1 MSKIWKL
8 FVNENIKTWK
18 KLSTKILIIVILIA
32 LIGSLAIVKIA
43 EKASESNQSTIDSIV
58 GDGKIFLEGAIKNLE
73 EELQNEQLDEQ
84 TRESYERQL
93 QTYKLSLKYN
103 VSPYKTSW
111 KSEAI
116 EKIIDSETEMATKI
130 EKILEED
137 NFTQYIE
144 IQKQE
149 AKEEFDNGIIGEQE
163 YKDQITI
170 LELKEKY
177 EIGKNEDD
185 AYWRT
190 ALLTQIKNAQTSL
203 RTGIDTNNYNK
214 KVLTVERQQELEESI
229 LMNIYRLEHNIPSIE
244 YTQNFRT
251 IYEYLAP
258 TFVVAVIA
266 ITAMVMAGSAISTE
280 ISSGSIKFWALT
292 PNKRWKILTA
302 KILSIL
308 FYIIVITLV
317 MSVLTVILGNIFF
330 DTQAERY
337 LFVRD
342 GNVVEL
348 GNAVYLI
355 SLYFAKLIPVFI
367 FALFALMLSV
377 LTRNTA
383 VAVSFSVAIYI
394 GNTIAMAIINQFIKK
409 DWIRFVPFNNL
420 NIADKIFPNASN
432 PISFATDSFAT
443 STSLWFSL
451 GVLGVCAI
459 LMLVTM
465 YDSFNRR
472 DII

>member
-8 FVNENIKTWK
+8 FICENIKTWK

-43 EKASESNQSTIDSIV
+43 EKASESNQSTIDSIY
-58 GDGKIFLEGAIKNLE
+58 GDGKIFLEGAIKNIE
-73 EELQNEQLDEQ
+73 EALQNENLDEQ
-84 TRESYERQL
+84 TREANERQL
-93 QTYKLSLKYN
+93 QIYKLSLKYN

-116 EKIIDSETEMATKI
+116 EKIIDSENEQAIRI
-130 EKILEED
+130 EKILEEND
-137 NFTQYIE
+137 FSKYME
-144 IQKQE
+144 IQK
-149 AKEEFDNGIIGEQE
+149 KELKEQFDNKEISEQE
-163 YKDQITI
+163 YNDEIEI

-177 EIGKNEDD
+177 EIGKSEDTP
-185 AYWRT
+185 YWRT
-190 ALLTQIKNAQTSL
+190 ATIIQIRNSKNSL
-203 RTGIDTNNYNK
+203 RMNIDVDNYNK
-214 KVLTVERQQELEESI
+214 ILTVERQQELEESI

-308 FYIIVITLV
+308 FYIIVITLI
-317 MSVLTVILGNIFF
+317 MAILTIILGNIFF
-330 DTQAERY
+330 DTQAETY
-337 LFVRD
+337 LFVKD

-394 GNTIAMAIINQFIKK
+394 GNTIAMAIINQFITK

-432 PISFATDSFAT
+432 PISFGIDSFAT
-443 STSLWFSL
+443 STSLGFSL
-451 GVLGVCAI
+451 AVLGVCAI
-459 LMLVTM
+459 LMLVTV

-472 DII
+472 DIR

>member
-8 FVNENIKTWK
+8 FVDENIKTWK

-43 EKASESNQSTIDSIV
+43 EKISKSNQTSVNSTLD
-58 GDGKIFLEGAIKNLE
+58 DGKVFLEGVINSLE

-84 TRESYERQL
+84 TRKEYEKQL
-93 QTYKLSLKYN
+93 KNYKLLLKYN

-116 EKIIDSETEMATKI
+116 DKIVNSENELATKI
-130 EKILEED
+130 EKTLED
-137 NFTQYIE
+137 DDFAQYIE

-149 AKEEFDNGIIGEQE
+149 LKKEFDNGAIGEQE

-170 LELKEKY
+170 LDLKEKY
-177 EIGKNEDD
+177 EIGKSEDD
-185 AYWRT
+185 PYWKT
-190 ALLTQIKNAQTSL
+190 AILTQIQNAQKSL
-203 RTGIDTNNYNK
+203 RTGIDTSDYNK
-214 KVLTVERQQELEESI
+214 KVLTVERKQELEESI
-229 LMNIYRLEHNIPSIE
+229 LMNTYRLEHNMPTIE

-266 ITAMVMAGSAISTE
+266 ITAIVMAGGAISTE

-330 DTQAERY
+330 DTQAETY
-337 LFVRD
+337 LFVKD
-342 GNVVEL
+342 GNVDEL

-355 SLYFAKLIPVFI
+355 SLYFAKLIPVII

-394 GNTIAMAIINQFIKK
+394 GNTIAMAIINQFITK

-432 PISFATDSFAT
+432 PISFATDGFAT
-443 STSLWFSL
+443 STSLGFSL
-451 GVLGVCAI
+451 AVLGVCAI

>member
-8 FVNENIKTWK
+8 FVDENIKTCK

-32 LIGSLAIVKIA
+32 LIGSLAVVKIA
-43 EKASESNQSTIDSIV
+43 ENISESNQTSIDSVI
-58 GDGKIFLEGAIKNLE
+58 GDGKTYLENNIKYLE
-73 EELQNEQLDEQ
+73 EALQNEQLDEQ
-84 TRESYERQL
+84 TRESYENQIE
-93 QTYKLSLKYN
+93 TSKLSLKYD
-103 VSPYKTSW
+103 VSPYKSSW

-116 EKIIDSETEMATKI
+116 EKIVNSESNELSAEI
-130 EKILEED
+130 EKALEAND
-137 NFTQYIE
+137 FSKYIN
-144 IQKQE
+144 IQKQQVE
-149 AKEEFDNGIIGEQE
+149 KEFNNNSISEQE
-163 YKDQITI
+163 YKDQIKI
-170 LELKEKY
+170 LELKQKY

-185 AYWRT
+185 EYWKT
-190 ALLTQIKNAQTSL
+190 ATLAQIRNSQESI
-203 RTGIDTNNYNK
+203 RTGVDTNNYNK
-214 KVLTVERQQELEESI
+214 ALTVERKQELEESI
-229 LMNIYRLEHNIPSIE
+229 LMDIYRLEHNIPTVT

-258 TFVVAVIA
+258 AFVIAVIA
-266 ITAMVMAGSAISTE
+266 ITAIVMAGGAISTE

-308 FYIIVITLV
+308 FYIITITLI
-317 MSVLTVILGNIFF
+317 MAVLTVVLGNIFF

-337 LFVRD
+337 IFVKD

-348 GNAVYLI
+348 GNTVYMI
-355 SLYFAKLIPVFI
+355 SLYFAKLIPVVI
-367 FALFALMLSV
+367 FALLALMLSV

-383 VAVSFSVAIYI
+383 VAVSFGVATYI
-394 GNTIAMAIINQFIKK
+394 GNPIAMAIINQFITK

-420 NIADKIFPNASN
+420 NISDKIFPNAIN
-432 PISFATDSFAT
+432 PISFSTGGFAT

>member
-43 EKASESNQSTIDSIV
+43 EKASESNQSTIDSID

-84 TRESYERQL
+84 TKESYERQL

-149 AKEEFDNGIIGEQE
+149 AKEEFDNGIIREQE

-214 KVLTVERQQELEESI
+214 KVLTVERKQELEESI
-229 LMNIYRLEHNIPSIE
+229 LMNTYRLEHNIPSIE

-266 ITAMVMAGSAISTE
+266 ITAMVMAGGAISTE

-317 MSVLTVILGNIFF
+317 MAILTIILGNIFF
-330 DTQAERY
+330 DTQAETY
-337 LFVRD
+337 LFVKD

-355 SLYFAKLIPVFI
+355 SLY
-367 FALFALMLSV
+367 
-377 LTRNTA
+377 
-383 VAVSFSVAIYI
+383 
-394 GNTIAMAIINQFIKK
+394 
-409 DWIRFVPFNNL
+409 
-420 NIADKIFPNASN
+420 
-432 PISFATDSFAT
+432 
-443 STSLWFSL
+443 
-451 GVLGVCAI
+451 C
-459 LMLVTM
+459 
-465 YDSFNRR
+465 
-472 DII
+472 

>member
-32 LIGSLAIVKIA
+32 LIGSLAIVKLS
-43 EKASESNQSTIDSIV
+43 EKISESNRTSVDSMID
-58 GDGKIFLEGAIKNLE
+58 DGKVFLEGAIKNLE

-84 TRESYERQL
+84 TREEYEKQL

-116 EKIIDSETEMATKI
+116 EKIVSSGNEQAVKI

-137 NFTQYIE
+137 DFSQYIE
-144 IQKQE
+144 IQKQQV
-149 AKEEFDNGIIGEQE
+149 KEEFDNGTISEQE

-170 LELKEKY
+170 LDLKEKY
-177 EIGKNEDD
+177 EIGKSEDD
-185 AYWRT
+185 SYWKT
-190 ALLTQIKNAQTSL
+190 ATLTQIKNAQKSL
-203 RTGIDTNNYNK
+203 RTGIDTSDYNN
-214 KVLTVERQQELEESI
+214 KVLTVERKQELEESI
-229 LMNIYRLEHNIPSIE
+229 LMNTYRLEHNMPTIE

-266 ITAMVMAGSAISTE
+266 ITAIVMAGGAISTE

-330 DTQAERY
+330 DTQTERY
-337 LFVRD
+337 LFVKD

-383 VAVSFSVAIYI
+383 VAVSFGVAIYI
-394 GNTIAMAIINQFIKK
+394 GNSIAMAIINQFIKK

-420 NIADKIFPNASN
+420 NIADKIFPNAIN
-432 PISFATDSFAT
+432 PISFGMDSFAT

>member
-8 FVNENIKTWK
+8 FVDENIKTWK

-43 EKASESNQSTIDSIV
+43 EKISESNQTSVDSMI
-58 GDGKIFLEGAIKNLE
+58 GDGKVFLEGAIENLE
-73 EELQNEQLDEQ
+73 EALQNEKLDEQ

-116 EKIIDSETEMATKI
+116 EKVIDSENELATKI
-130 EKILEED
+130 EKALEED
-137 NFTQYIE
+137 DFTQYIE
-144 IQKQE
+144 IQKQQV
-149 AKEEFDNGIIGEQE
+149 KEKYDNGAISEQE
-163 YKDQITI
+163 YKDEITI
-170 LELKEKY
+170 LDLKEKY
-177 EIGKNEDD
+177 EIGKSEDD
-185 AYWRT
+185 QYWKT
-190 ALLTQIKNAQTSL
+190 ATLTQIRNAQKSI
-203 RTGIDTNNYNK
+203 RTGIDVENYN
-214 KVLTVERQQELEESI
+214 KVLTVERKQELEESI
-229 LMNIYRLEHNIPSIE
+229 LMNTYRLEHNMPTIE

-266 ITAMVMAGSAISTE
+266 ITAIVMAGGAISTE

-330 DTQAERY
+330 DTQAETY
-337 LFVRD
+337 IFVKD

-348 GNAVYLI
+348 GNTIYLI
-355 SLYFAKLIPVFI
+355 SLYFAKLIPVII

-394 GNTIAMAIINQFIKK
+394 GNSIAMAIINQFIKK

-420 NIADKIFPNASN
+420 NIADKIFPNAIN
-432 PISFATDSFAT
+432 PISFGMDSFAT